1 MAKVKVGLMLGGGGA
16 KGAYQLGF
24 IRAFEELKLL
34 KHIDVISGVSIGAI
48 NTLLL
53 MSEIKHEDMVKIW
66 QIMDSENVFGTKG
79 QSLFKEKRL
88 YDFAP
93 VAEELIKNVPLKNVR
108 KSKFEAYATASLI
121 YDKQSFI
128 HQIKTDTMEKEVFH
142 LNKVKDPY
150 LATMASSSIPVVF
163 GPTIIDGKKYVD
175 GGVIDNYPIEPLIDS
190 GCNLIIA
197 VALDDWFNP
206 YIYDDKDINI
216 INFTSSSAFEKN
228 KLKDMLDV
236 MKFNTDF
243 KLEKEELGYLVAKR
257 MIQKMVQEQY
267 IKRRFWKTS
276 FIKNEGFQVLEL
288 SNFDEI
294 FIENKRLE
302 KRLKVKRMIKQDKKQ
317 KKLERKMVKGA
328 GKNK

>member
-53 MSEIKHEDMVKIW
+53 MSKIKYEDMVKIW

-88 YDFAP
+88 YDFVP

-163 GPTIIDGKKYVD
+163 GPTTIDGKKYVD
-175 GGVIDNYPIEPLIDS
+175 GGIIDNYPIEPLIES
-190 GCNLIIA
+190 GCNFIIA

-206 YIYDDKDINI
+206 YVHDHQDINI
-216 INFTSSSAFEKN
+216 INFTSTSAFETN
-228 KLKDMLDV
+228 RIADLFDV
-236 MKFNTDF
+236 MKFNDSF
-243 KLEKEELGYLVAKR
+243 KMEKEELGYQVAKI
-257 MIQKMVQEQY
+257 MIQKMITEGY
-267 IKRRFWKTS
+267 IKRRFGFTWFVK
-276 FIKNEGFQVLEL
+276 KEGFKVLEL
-288 SNFDEI
+288 SRFDEI
-294 FIENKRLE
+294 HIKDLKLQQRLKMKRLIKENKKKKKRE
-302 KRLKVKRMIKQDKKQ
+302 K
-317 KKLERKMVKGA
+317 
-328 GKNK
+328 KNRRDNDT